1 MILLN
6 LFPKKNRD
14 TDIENRHV
22 DTKGEGVTKWEIKV
36 DIYTLPSMVFPVIMY
51 GCESWTMKKAEL

>member
-14 TDIENRHV
+14 TNIENRHV

-36 DIYTLPSMVFPVIMY
+36 DIYTLPCV
-51 GCESWTMKKAEL
+51 K